1 MSNIAGQRGNMA
13 NFQGQ
18 AGINLANLSQRAG
31 EGIADLQYGTGR
43 DIATQRGRAGELIA
57 NQIQDV
63 YGNQSNLLQNLGT
76 NQSNLIGNQASDL
89 INMQNAAALRAQQ
102 NAINLGGSM
111 SNLQTGLGSNLA
123 GLQTGLGASIAGLQT
138 GLANNTANQISGQPL
153 YNQQPFDYAG
163 MYGNA
168 FNAAAG
174 GYDIVNQAM
183 MGRQSP
189 APVSTSVPTYVNPNT
204 YGPMRS
210 GYNMP
215 QQQQQFNQPMP
226 SGVNNPRSM
235 VYLGGLV

>member
-1 MSNIAGQRGNMA
+1 MA
-13 NFQGQ
+13 NFAGQ
-18 AGINLANLSQRAG
+18 AGINLANLSQRTG

-63 YGNQSNLLQNLGT
+63 YGNQASLLQNLGT
-76 NQSNLIGNQASDL
+76 NQSNMIGGQATDL

-111 SNLQTGLGSNLA
+111 SNLQTGLA
-123 GLQTGLGASIAGLQT
+123 T
-138 GLANNTANQISGQPL
+138 NTANQISGQPL
-153 YNQQPFDYAG
+153 YNQQPFNYAG
-163 MYGNA
+163 MYSDA
-168 FNAAAG
+168 FNQASGAADLMDQAL
-174 GYDIVNQAM
+174 NQ
-183 MGRQSP
+183 RQKAAP
-189 APVSTSVPTYVNPNT
+189 ATTSVPSYVNPNT

-210 GYNMP
+210 GYSMP

-226 SGVNNPRSM
+226 SGVYNPHSM

>member
-1 MSNIAGQRGNMA
+1 MANIAGQRGNMA

-18 AGINLANLSQRAG
+18 AGINLANLSQRTG

-76 NQSNLIGNQASDL
+76 SQSNMIGGQATDL

-102 NAINLGGSM
+102 NAINLGG
-111 SNLQTGLGSNLA
+111 G
-123 GLQTGLGASIAGLQT
+123 IADLST
-138 GLANNTANQISGQPL
+138 GLATSQANAIGGMPL
-153 YNQQPFDYAG
+153 YQQPAPNYSGAAA
-163 MYGNA
+163 NA

-174 GYDIVNQAM
+174 MYDLTNQAM

-189 APVSTSVPTYVNPNT
+189 SPVSTSVPSYVNPNT

-210 GYNMP
+210 GYSMP
-215 QQQQQFNQPMP
+215 QQQFNQPMP
-226 SGVNNPRSM
+226 QGVYNPNSM